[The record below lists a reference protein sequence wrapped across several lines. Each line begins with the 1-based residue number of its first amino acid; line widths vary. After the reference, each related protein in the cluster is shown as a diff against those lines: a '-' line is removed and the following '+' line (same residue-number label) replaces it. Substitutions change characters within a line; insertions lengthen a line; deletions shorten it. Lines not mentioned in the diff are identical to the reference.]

1 MGIFVNLLFKITTMF
16 NYLEPTYLHAFIQ
29 SALAEDIGNGD
40 HTSLSTV
47 PTDAKGAAQLLV
59 KDRGV
64 LAGVELSLLIF
75 KEVDPALTVKVFLQD
90 GDWIEPGNMIL
101 EVAGSSQ
108 SILKAERLVL
118 NCMQR
123 MSGIATKTRL
133 MVNILAG
140 TRAKLLDTRKTTP
153 NFRLAE
159 KWACKIGGA
168 INHRYGLFDMILI
181 KDNHV
186 DFAGGIKAALE
197 KAFTYN
203 ASLASP
209 LSIEIEVRNEDELDE
224 VLAIGG
230 VQRIMLDNF
239 SPERLRAAIRK
250 IDGRFVT
257 EASGGINETTLRA
270 YGETGVDYISVGAL
284 THQMK
289 SLDLSLKA
297 IWI

>member
-1 MGIFVNLLFKITTMF
+1 MF
-16 NYLEPTYLHAFIQ
+16 NYKDPTYIQGFIQ
-29 SALAEDIGNGD
+29 SALKEDVGDGD

-47 PTDAKGAAQLLV
+47 PADAIGTAELKV

-64 LAGVELSLLIF
+64 LAGVELSLAIF
-75 KEVDPALTVKVFLQD
+75 KEVDPALQVRVFIPD
-90 GDWIEPGNMIL
+90 GTWIEPGQVVL
-101 EVAGSSQ
+101 EVSGSSQ

-123 MSGIATKTRL
+123 MSGIATYTRSL
-133 MVNILAG
+133 VNILEG

-159 KWACKIGGA
+159 KWACQIGGA
-168 INHRYGLFDMILI
+168 VNHRYGLFDMILI

-186 DFAGGIKAALE
+186 DFAGGIKQALE
-197 KAFTYN
+197 KAFSYN
-203 ASLASP
+203 ETLAKP
-209 LSIEIEVRNEDELDE
+209 VDVMIEVRNETELDE

-230 VQRIMLDNF
+230 VKRIMLDNF
-239 SPERLRAAIRK
+239 TPDRLRDAIRK
-250 IDGRFVT
+250 INGRFTT
-257 EASGGINETTLRA
+257 EASGGINEKTLRA

-284 THQMK
+284 THQVK

-297 IWI
+297 K

>member
-1 MGIFVNLLFKITTMF
+1 MF
-16 NYLEPTYLHAFIQ
+16 NYLEPSYIQAFIQ
-29 SALAEDIGNGD
+29 AALREDIGDGD

-47 PTDAKGAAQLLV
+47 PADAIGSAQLLV
-59 KDRGV
+59 KDRGI
-64 LAGVELSLLIF
+64 LAGVELSLAIF
-75 KEVDPALTVKVFLQD
+75 QEVDPNLRVEVFIPD
-90 GDWIEPGNMIL
+90 GSWIEVGQVVL
-101 EVAGSSQ
+101 EVHGSSQ

-123 MSGIATKTRL
+123 MSGIATYTRSL
-133 MVNILAG
+133 VNILEG

-168 INHRYGLFDMILI
+168 VNHRYGLFDMILI

-186 DFAGGIKAALE
+186 DFAGGIQAALE
-197 KAFTYN
+197 KSFAYN
-203 ASLASP
+203 ASLPNP
-209 LSIEIEVRNEDELDE
+209 LAIEIEVRNEAELE
-224 VLAIGG
+224 QVLTIGG

-257 EASGGINETTLRA
+257 EASGGINEQTLRA

-284 THQMK
+284 THQVK

-297 IWI
+297 K

>member
-1 MGIFVNLLFKITTMF
+1 MF
-16 NYLEPTYLHAFIQ
+16 NYKDPSYVQAFIQ
-29 SALAEDIGNGD
+29 SALKEDVGDGD

-47 PTDAKGAAQLLV
+47 PADAKGTAELKV

-64 LAGVELSLLIF
+64 LAGVELSVAIF
-75 KEVDPALTVKVFLQD
+75 KEVDPALQVKVFIPD
-90 GDWIEPGNMIL
+90 GTWIEPGQVVL
-101 EVAGSSQ
+101 EVSGSSQ

-123 MSGIATKTRL
+123 MSGIATYTRSL
-133 MVNILAG
+133 VNILEG

-159 KWACKIGGA
+159 KWACQIGGA
-168 INHRYGLFDMILI
+168 VNHRYGLFDMILI

-186 DFAGGIKAALE
+186 DFAGGIKQALE
-197 KAFTYN
+197 KAFSYN
-203 ASLASP
+203 ETLAKP
-209 LSIEIEVRNEDELDE
+209 VDVMIEVRNESELDE

-230 VQRIMLDNF
+230 VKRIMLDNF
-239 SPERLRAAIRK
+239 TPDRLRDAIRK
-250 IDGRFVT
+250 INGRFTT
-257 EASGGINETTLRA
+257 EASGGINEKTLRA

-284 THQMK
+284 THQVK

-297 IWI
+297 K

>member
-1 MGIFVNLLFKITTMF
+1 MF
-16 NYLEPTYLHAFIQ
+16 SYTEPTYVRAFIQ
-29 SALAEDIGNGD
+29 SALREDIGEGD

-47 PTDAKGAAQLLV
+47 PADAVGTAELKV

-64 LAGVELSLLIF
+64 LAGVELAQAIF
-75 KEVDPALTVKVFLQD
+75 TEVDASLQVQVFITD
-90 GDWIEPGNMIL
+90 GSWIEPGQVVL
-101 EVAGSSQ
+101 EVSGSSQ
-108 SILKAERLVL
+108 SILRAERLVL

-123 MSGIATKTRL
+123 MSGIATYTRSL
-133 MVNILAG
+133 VNILEG

-168 INHRYGLFDMILI
+168 VNHRYGLFDMILI

-186 DFAGGIKAALE
+186 DFAGGIKAALD
-197 KAFTYN
+197 KAFSYN
-203 ASLASP
+203 KTLAKP
-209 LSIEIEVRNEDELDE
+209 IDVMIEVRNESELDE

-230 VQRIMLDNF
+230 VKRIMLDNF
-239 SPERLRAAIRK
+239 TPDRLRDAIRK
-250 IDGRFVT
+250 INGRFPT
-257 EASGGINETTLRA
+257 EASGGINEKTLRA

-284 THQMK
+284 THQVK

-297 IWI
+297 K

>member
-1 MGIFVNLLFKITTMF
+1 MPFEKAAMF
-16 NYLEPTYLHAFIQ
+16 NYLETSYLRSFIQ
-29 SALAEDIGNGD
+29 SALEEDIGDGD

-47 PTDAKGAAQLLV
+47 PSDAKGTAQLLV

-64 LAGVELSLLIF
+64 LAGVDLSLAIF
-75 KEVDPALTVKVFLQD
+75 KEVDPTLTVTIFIQD
-90 GDWIEPGNMIL
+90 GTWIEPGQVIL
-101 EVAGSSQ
+101 EVSGSSQ
-108 SILKAERLVL
+108 AILKAERLVL

-123 MSGIATKTRL
+123 MSGIATYTRSL
-133 MVNILAG
+133 VNILEG

-168 INHRYGLFDMILI
+168 VNHRYGLFDMILI

-186 DFAGGIKAALE
+186 DFAGGIKNALE
-197 KAFTYN
+197 KAFAYN
-203 ASLASP
+203 KNRKEP
-209 LSIEIEVRNEDELDE
+209 LEVMIEVRNESELDE

-230 VQRIMLDNF
+230 VKRIMLDNF
-239 SPERLRAAIRK
+239 NPERLRAAIRK

-257 EASGGINETTLRA
+257 EASGGINEKTLRA

-284 THQMK
+284 THQVK

-297 IWI
+297 K

>member
-1 MGIFVNLLFKITTMF
+1 MPYEKAAMF
-16 NYLEPTYLHAFIQ
+16 NYLEPSYLQSFIQ
-29 SALAEDIGNGD
+29 SALAEDIRDGD
-40 HTSLSTV
+40 HTSLSTI
-47 PTDAKGAAQLLV
+47 PADAKGTAQLLV

-64 LAGVELSLLIF
+64 LAGVELTLAIF
-75 KEVDPALTVKVFLQD
+75 KEVDPTLAVTVFIQD
-90 GDWIEPGNMIL
+90 GTWIEPGQVVL
-101 EVAGSSQ
+101 EVSGSSQ

-123 MSGIATKTRL
+123 MSGIATYTRSL
-133 MVNILAG
+133 VNILEG

-168 INHRYGLFDMILI
+168 VNHRFGLFDMILI

-186 DFAGGIKAALE
+186 DFAGGIKNALE
-197 KAFTYN
+197 KAFAYN
-203 ASLASP
+203 AGRKKTL
-209 LSIEIEVRNEDELDE
+209 EVMIEVRNESELDE

-230 VQRIMLDNF
+230 VKRIMLDNF
-239 SPERLRAAIRK
+239 NPERLRAAIRK

-257 EASGGINETTLRA
+257 EASGGINEKTLRA

-284 THQMK
+284 THQVK

-297 IWI
+297 K

>member
-1 MGIFVNLLFKITTMF
+1 MF
-16 NYLEPTYLHAFIQ
+16 SYTEPTYVRAFIQ
-29 SALAEDIGNGD
+29 SALREDIGEGD

-47 PTDAKGAAQLLV
+47 PADAVGTAELKV

-64 LAGVELSLLIF
+64 LAGVELAQAIF
-75 KEVDPALTVKVFLQD
+75 TEVDASLKVQVFITD
-90 GDWIEPGNMIL
+90 GAWIEPGQVVL
-101 EVAGSSQ
+101 EVSGSSQ
-108 SILKAERLVL
+108 SILRAERLVL

-123 MSGIATKTRL
+123 MSGIATYTRSL
-133 MVNILAG
+133 VNILEG

-168 INHRYGLFDMILI
+168 VNHRYGLFDMILI

-186 DFAGGIKAALE
+186 DFAGGIKAALD
-197 KAFTYN
+197 KAFSYN
-203 ASLASP
+203 KALAKP
-209 LSIEIEVRNEDELDE
+209 LDVMIEVRNESELDE

-230 VQRIMLDNF
+230 VKRIMLDNF
-239 SPERLRAAIRK
+239 TPDRLRDAIRK
-250 IDGRFVT
+250 INGRFPT
-257 EASGGINETTLRA
+257 EASGGINEKTLRA

-284 THQMK
+284 THQVK

-297 IWI
+297 K

>member
-16 NYLEPTYLHAFIQ
+16 NYLEPTYLHAFIL

-297 IWI
+297 I

>member
-1 MGIFVNLLFKITTMF
+1 MF
-16 NYLEPTYLHAFIQ
+16 SYTEPTYVRAFIQ
-29 SALAEDIGNGD
+29 SALREDIGEGD

-47 PTDAKGAAQLLV
+47 PADAVGTAELKV

-64 LAGVELSLLIF
+64 LAGVELAQAIF
-75 KEVDPALTVKVFLQD
+75 TEVDASLRVQVFITD
-90 GDWIEPGNMIL
+90 GAWIEPGQVVL
-101 EVAGSSQ
+101 EVSGSSQ
-108 SILKAERLVL
+108 SILRAERLVL

-123 MSGIATKTRL
+123 MSGIATYTRSL
-133 MVNILAG
+133 VNILEG

-168 INHRYGLFDMILI
+168 VNHRYGLFDMILI

-186 DFAGGIKAALE
+186 DFAGGIKAALD
-197 KAFTYN
+197 KAFSYN
-203 ASLASP
+203 KTLAKP
-209 LSIEIEVRNEDELDE
+209 LDVMIEVRNETELDE

-230 VQRIMLDNF
+230 VKRIMLDNF
-239 SPERLRAAIRK
+239 TPDRLRDAIRK
-250 IDGRFVT
+250 INGRFPT
-257 EASGGINETTLRA
+257 EASGGINEKTLRA

-284 THQMK
+284 THQVK

-297 IWI
+297 K

>member
-1 MGIFVNLLFKITTMF
+1 MF
-16 NYLEPTYLHAFIQ
+16 SYTEPTYVRAFIQ
-29 SALAEDIGNGD
+29 SALREDIGEGD

-47 PTDAKGAAQLLV
+47 PADAVGTAELKV

-64 LAGVELSLLIF
+64 LAGVELAQAIF
-75 KEVDPALTVKVFLQD
+75 TEVDASLQVQVFITD
-90 GDWIEPGNMIL
+90 GTWIEPGQVVL
-101 EVAGSSQ
+101 EVSGSSQ
-108 SILKAERLVL
+108 SILRAERLVL

-123 MSGIATKTRL
+123 MSGIATYTRSL
-133 MVNILAG
+133 VNILEG

-168 INHRYGLFDMILI
+168 VNHRYGLFDMILI

-186 DFAGGIKAALE
+186 DFAGGIKAALD
-197 KAFTYN
+197 KAFSYN
-203 ASLASP
+203 KALAKP
-209 LSIEIEVRNEDELDE
+209 LDVMIEVRNETELDE

-230 VQRIMLDNF
+230 VKRIMLDNF
-239 SPERLRAAIRK
+239 SPDRLSAAIRK
-250 IDGRFVT
+250 INGRYPT
-257 EASGGINETTLRA
+257 EASGGINEKTLRA

-284 THQMK
+284 THQVK

-297 IWI
+297 K

>member
-1 MGIFVNLLFKITTMF
+1 MF
-16 NYLEPTYLHAFIQ
+16 NYLEPAYIHAFIQ
-29 SALAEDIGNGD
+29 SALAEDIGDGD

-47 PTDAKGAAQLLV
+47 PADAQGTAQLLV

-64 LAGVELSLLIF
+64 LAGVELSLAIF
-75 KEVDPALTVKVFLQD
+75 NEVDPTLHVNVFIPD
-90 GDWIEPGNMIL
+90 GTWIEPGQVVL
-101 EVAGSSQ
+101 EVSGGSQ
-108 SILKAERLVL
+108 SILKSERLVL

-123 MSGIATKTRL
+123 MSGIATYTRSL
-133 MVNILAG
+133 VDILAG

-168 INHRYGLFDMILI
+168 VNHRYGLFDMILI

-186 DFAGGIKAALE
+186 DFAGGIQAALA

-203 ASLASP
+203 KSLPTP
-209 LSIEIEVRNEDELDE
+209 LAIEIEVRNETELDE

-257 EASGGINETTLRA
+257 EASGGINEHTLRA

-284 THQMK
+284 THQVK

-297 IWI
+297 K

>member
-1 MGIFVNLLFKITTMF
+1 MF
-16 NYLEPTYLHAFIQ
+16 SYTEPTYVQAFIQ
-29 SALAEDIGNGD
+29 SALREDIGEGD

-47 PTDAKGAAQLLV
+47 PTEATGIAELKV

-64 LAGVELSLLIF
+64 LAGVELAQAIF
-75 KEVDPALTVKVFLQD
+75 KEVDATLQVRIFIND
-90 GDWIEPGNMIL
+90 GTWIEPGQVVL
-101 EVAGSSQ
+101 EVSGSSQ

-123 MSGIATKTRL
+123 MSGIATYTRSL
-133 MVNILAG
+133 VQILEG

-168 INHRYGLFDMILI
+168 VNHRYGLFDMILI

-186 DFAGGIKAALE
+186 DFAGGIKQALDQSF
-197 KAFTYN
+197 AYN
-203 ASLASP
+203 KTLAKP
-209 LSIEIEVRNEDELDE
+209 LDVMIEVRNETELEE

-230 VQRIMLDNF
+230 VKRIMLDNF
-239 SPERLRAAIRK
+239 TPDRLRDAIRK
-250 IDGRFVT
+250 INGRFPT
-257 EASGGINETTLRA
+257 EASGGINEKTLRA
-270 YGETGVDYISVGAL
+270 YGETGVDFISVGAL
-284 THQMK
+284 THQVK

-297 IWI
+297 KWI

>member
-1 MGIFVNLLFKITTMF
+1 MF
-16 NYLEPTYLHAFIQ
+16 SYTEPTYVRAFIQ
-29 SALAEDIGNGD
+29 SALREDIGEGD

-47 PTDAKGAAQLLV
+47 PADAVGTAELKV

-64 LAGVELSLLIF
+64 LAGVELAQAIF
-75 KEVDPALTVKVFLQD
+75 TEVDASLQVQVFITD
-90 GDWIEPGNMIL
+90 GTWIEPGQVVL
-101 EVAGSSQ
+101 EVSGSSQ
-108 SILKAERLVL
+108 SILRAERLVL

-123 MSGIATKTRL
+123 MSGIATYTRSL
-133 MVNILAG
+133 VNILEG

-168 INHRYGLFDMILI
+168 VNHRYGLFDMILI

-186 DFAGGIKAALE
+186 DFAGGIKAALD
-197 KAFTYN
+197 KAFSYN
-203 ASLASP
+203 KALKKP
-209 LSIEIEVRNEDELDE
+209 LDVMIEVRNETELDE

-230 VQRIMLDNF
+230 VKRIMLDNF
-239 SPERLRAAIRK
+239 TPDRLRDAIRK
-250 IDGRFVT
+250 INGRFPT
-257 EASGGINETTLRA
+257 EASGGINEKTLRA

-284 THQMK
+284 THQVK

-297 IWI
+297 K